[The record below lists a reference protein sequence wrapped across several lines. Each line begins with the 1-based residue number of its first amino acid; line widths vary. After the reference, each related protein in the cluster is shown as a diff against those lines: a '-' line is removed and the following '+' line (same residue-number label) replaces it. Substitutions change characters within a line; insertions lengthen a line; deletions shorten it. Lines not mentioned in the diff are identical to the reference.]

1 MQCILEK
8 YVKNIIPCKY
18 QSINDGEY
26 ITFKAK
32 ELVRLVT
39 NSYWLNNIRKR
50 CILVWAAKSD
60 SSKILNRLHIVIAG
74 FKVVD
79 IRAIDLMTKKIIKP
93 QIWNICWP
101 LHIVMRRETGAMH
114 TNYINP
120 VYNW

>member
-93 QIWNICWP
+93 QTQNVCWP
-101 LHIVMRRETGAMH
+101 LRVVIGKEIEVMC
-114 TNYINP
+114 TNHINP
-120 VYNW
+120 VHN